1 LTGEFNLAFARA
13 HCVEKG
19 VSMKSHVA
27 NVLLVGAIL
36 SGRNLAFAQSPSATP
51 IGTPSA
57 SASPQSFVAAF
68 DVGRIAGDARPAV
81 ALIAVHDKAGKTIK
95 VGTGFFVAADGTLV
109 TNAHVLEGAAT
120 AEAKLENGA
129 SYNILGV
136 LKIAIEKDLVLA
148 KVDAKKVPFLRIATG
163 ALPEAGTRVVVV
175 GSPFGL
181 EGSVSEGIIS
191 GQRTAKPDDEWLQI
205 TAAISPGSSGS
216 PVIDPQGNVVGVATF
231 IVAKAQSVNFARP
244 AEYISQLLDQL
255 TPTTEAAPLW
265 TIATDQKHIVLNDP
279 DFIEAENSLAKND
292 PAKALKALN
301 KLQPKYSEN
310 ESFLLKLGL
319 VYDRLNLL
327 DDAVRTYQH
336 ALKIDPTNGMG
347 WTNLALTY
355 VKLRR
360 FSEAKD
366 AASQAVRQSPD
377 FGPAW
382 GVLGYS
388 YQQEGRFAD
397 AADALQK
404 AAKLTPRDPDI
415 WRNLSDTY
423 EKLNEPAKSQEAGR
437 KLAELS
443 ATPAASPT
451 GLSVG
456 SPTPAQRPT
465 SIVTAPASKG
475 LNIRSAPDGRSGI
488 LATLQPQD
496 RVYLGD
502 GRVRNNEPPLPVVWQ
517 QVTSM
522 SGVSGWI
529 NVEYLGPP
537 ENSNSSASPNRDIWE
552 VYEKWLAASSSD
564 PSKEASLYADPSDYL
579 DAGMLSRQQ
588 LAQELQRDIQ
598 RWPNQHNRVSRG
610 PIIEKISDSEWRV
623 TFEFVFDVRNPL
635 QLKRVTGNANL
646 IWTLRKRASGGVEIV
661 SSKEQVTSRT
671 IRDIK
676 PNQR

>member
-1 LTGEFNLAFARA
+1 
-13 HCVEKG
+13 
-19 VSMKSHVA
+19 MKSQVPK
-27 NVLLVGAIL
+27 VLLLSAIL
-36 SGRNLAFAQSPSATP
+36 GAQSQVLAQSPSATP
-51 IGTPSA
+51 LVAPDA
-57 SASPQSFVAAF
+57 SASPQPIVATF
-68 DVGRIAGDARPAV
+68 DVGKIAADARSAV
-81 ALIAVHDKAGKTIK
+81 ALIAVQDKTGKTVK

-109 TNAHVLEGAAT
+109 TNAHVLEGAVT

-129 SYNILGV
+129 AYNILGV
-136 LKIAIEKDLVLA
+136 LKVAIEKDLVIA

-231 IVAKAQSVNFARP
+231 IVAKGQSVNFARP
-244 AEYISQLLDQL
+244 AEYISQLLSQL

-279 DFIEAENSLAKND
+279 DFIEAEAALAKND
-292 PAKALKALN
+292 PAKALKTLN
-301 KLQPKYSEN
+301 KLQSKYAEN
-310 ESFLLKLGL
+310 ESFLFKLGL

-327 DDAVRTYQH
+327 DDAVQAYQH
-336 ALKIDPTNGMG
+336 ALKIDPTNGIG

-360 FSEAKD
+360 FGEAKD
-366 AASQAVRQSPD
+366 AAAQAVKQSPD

-382 GVLGYS
+382 GILGYS

-404 AAKLTPRDPDI
+404 AARLTPRDPDI

-423 EKLNEPAKSQEAGR
+423 AKLNEPAKSQEAGAR
-437 KLAELS
+437 LAELS
-443 ATPAASPT
+443 ATPAVSPG
-451 GLSVG
+451 GLSVV
-456 SPTPAQRPT
+456 SPSPAVAAAPLEGDHHPT
-465 SIVTAPASKG
+465 AIVIAPATQG
-475 LNIRSAPDGRSGI
+475 LNIRAAPDSRSGI
-488 LATLQPQD
+488 LATLQSRD
-496 RVYLGD
+496 RVSLGD

-517 QVTSM
+517 QVTSI
-522 SGVSGWI
+522 SGVSGWF
-529 NVEYLGPP
+529 NVSYLSPP
-537 ENSNSSASPNRDIWE
+537 EGGSSSAALSRDIWE
-552 VYEKWLAASSSD
+552 LFEKWLTVSSIDSAQ
-564 PSKEASLYADPSDYL
+564 EASLYADPTNYL

-588 LAQELQRDIQ
+588 LAQELQRDLEQ
-598 RWPNQHNRVSRG
+598 WPQQHNRIFKG
-610 PIIEKISDSEWRV
+610 PVVEKLSDSEWRV
-623 TFEFVFDVRNPL
+623 TFEIIFDVRNPS

-646 IWTLRKRASGGVEIV
+646 TWTVRKRGSGGVEIV
-661 SSKEQVTSRT
+661 SSREQVTTRT
-671 IRDIK
+671 FRDIK
-676 PNQR
+676 RSER